1 VLYIIRP
8 DVDREEEYPKI
19 IQKYEQVITENGG
32 VVREVDEWGLR
43 NFAYEIDHYDR
54 GYYVLM
60 TFVIDADKL
69 PALDERFKLDEDVLR
84 YQVVRLEDEEEE
96 LVAEARASAS
106 NPNSNANPNA
116 NPSPSPSA
124 SSAV

>member
-1 VLYIIRP
+1 MLYIIRP

-19 IQKYEQVITENGG
+19 VQKYEQVITENGG

-43 NFAYEIDHYDR
+43 NIAYEIDHYDR

-84 YQVVRLEDEEEE
+84 YQVVRLEEEEE
-96 LVAEARASAS
+96 ETEARV
-106 NPNSNANPNA
+106 
-116 NPSPSPSA
+116 PSPSSSPGASVGSA
-124 SSAV
+124 A